1 MEIVRLIGILFFI
14 FGINTVWA
22 WNSIKKYKETGK
34 GGYYARWYLEHDKN
48 PLPKP
53 LAIGAMIVGVI
64 IIFGTNFHA
73 NVTVGDDVVYEY
85 NSNDDAE
92 QIAVDKKNDNFS
104 ETDSKK
110 VVDSDE
116 VSNETQDINIV
127 DDTTNAG
134 YLLKFGSAQL
144 NIPEITGYTCDNSYD
159 GYVLRYVSDDSDYNQ
174 VVYSDSSIATD
185 DTDAI
190 NEYVST
196 HGTLLDSVEYQG
208 RKVYICYNSF
218 GDGFANVYVLQDIG
232 MGSMLEIKAEQSL
245 DHEITEYDIVSIAE
259 SFALTM

>member
-1 MEIVRLIGILFFI
+1 MEAIRYVGMFLFCLGIS
-14 FGINTVWA
+14 TVWA
-22 WNSIKKYKETGK
+22 WRSIKKYKETGK
-34 GGYYARWYLEHDKN
+34 GGHFARWYLEHDKN

-53 LAIGAMIVGVI
+53 LAIGAMIVGFIMV
-64 IIFGTNFHA
+64 FGTNFHA

-92 QIAVDKKNDNFS
+92 TAAVDKKNDNFS

-116 VSNETQDINIV
+116 VLDETPDIGIV
-127 DDTTNAG
+127 DDATSAG
-134 YLLKFGSAQL
+134 YLLKIGNMQL

-185 DTDAI
+185 DADAI

-196 HGTLLDSVEYQG
+196 RGSLLDSVEYQG

-218 GDGFANVYVLQDIG
+218 GDGFVNVYVLQDIG
-232 MGSMLEIKAEQSL
+232 GGSMLEIKAEQSL

-259 SFALTM
+259 QFALTM